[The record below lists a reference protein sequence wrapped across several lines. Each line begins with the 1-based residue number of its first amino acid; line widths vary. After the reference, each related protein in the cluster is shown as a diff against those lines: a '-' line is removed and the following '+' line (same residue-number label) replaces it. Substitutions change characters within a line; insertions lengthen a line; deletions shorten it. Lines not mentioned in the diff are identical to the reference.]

1 MNRKQKK
8 TQLEILSKKSSN
20 AINLVLATIKGL
32 KDTNDAI
39 DAEKQ
44 KNEETIANIQMTNG
58 SLNDLKSQNA
68 KIIGNFEALLK

>member
-8 TQLEILSKKSSN
+8 TQLEILSQKSSN

-44 KNEETIANIQMTNG
+44 KNEETIASIQMTNS
-58 SLNDLKSQNA
+58 SLNDLKSQNT